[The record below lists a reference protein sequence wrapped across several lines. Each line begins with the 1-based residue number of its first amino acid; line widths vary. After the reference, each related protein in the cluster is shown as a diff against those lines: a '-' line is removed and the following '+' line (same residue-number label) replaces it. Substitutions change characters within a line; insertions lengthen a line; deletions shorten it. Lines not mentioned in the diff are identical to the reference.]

1 MMGKIKR
8 SIVWGLATVLLV
20 FAIIYFTRGTSI
32 YKPDGTI
39 TNDLVSETKTLLNA
53 SINNARYTYVDY
65 LSDHQQNVDYGLST
79 ITASLTNSD
88 ALIDSENMQYSLIMT
103 KDKIATYEIEIQEA
117 GYYHVGMNYKV
128 SNATLNQI
136 TIALKINDESYYQE
150 MQTIELPIIWQD
162 ESKNYLT
169 DRYGDEVL
177 PNQIIM
183 DDWQYVAAYNNTYI
197 SIDPLLFYFK
207 QGLNQLT
214 IENTSSSKFI
224 IGDIDVFKPVLQ
236 IDYDTYINQNNYEII
251 DGIIDIDATNYSYK
265 NSSYVQAYSEVNPS
279 VLPFDPVYK
288 KLNVIDGRTWQ
299 RPGQSLTYEVNV
311 EKSGLY
317 KLAFRYSN
325 PKADFPVFRSIK
337 INGQIPFNE
346 VRAYQFKSTKAGNW
360 RVETLGNEQTDYYF
374 YFQSG
379 KNTITLRAESEPVQ
393 EAVRNIQMLI
403 DHINTFTLEIR
414 KITGKEVD
422 KNRTWRFS
430 EQMPESKAYLESYIL
445 LLKASIDELSLFAP
459 NGAKSAT
466 ISNLQ
471 KSLSRA
477 ENIYKD
483 YNRLPLY
490 LEDLVGG
497 TGSINQFLGDILDT
511 LNNQQMYLNQLHLY
525 NNTRLRKANPNIF
538 ESLYAGTQSFI
549 ASFSSNKYALTKE
562 DGVLDV
568 WVNRPITYV
577 DMMQK
582 MADQT
587 FTPQTGIQV
596 KISVMPD
603 ANKLVMAS
611 AANQQPDVAL
621 GLASYMPFDL
631 AIRNSAYDLTSFD
644 DYWEFASQFA
654 PGAFVP
660 YILND
665 KAYALPETLDFNVVM
680 YRKDI
685 FDALN
690 FMVPDTWEEVIQI
703 LPELQK
709 YGMNFYHP
717 IAGGTAIKWFYQ
729 TSGFIYQF
737 GGNIYSEDG
746 LRTSIN
752 EKEAVQGL
760 TFLNQLFTNYALPE
774 QVVSFY
780 NSFRY
785 ATLPIGIA
793 DFGTYQ
799 LIKNAAPELT
809 GMWEIAPYPSI
820 TTEAA
825 GTNRHYI
832 ANGTAGMIMNETDQP
847 DDAWDFLKWWM
858 STETQSQFSF
868 NLQSTYGPTYAWI
881 SGNINAF
888 MASPFSEK
896 DKEVILEQIKWL
908 IDVPRTPG
916 QYMLERSISDIW
928 NTAVFDG
935 TPTGIAVDRYTILI
949 NREMRK
955 KMIEFG
961 FLDNE
966 GNLIKPYVIRDITW
980 VRNQMLDASGGYHGS
995 ND

>member
-1 MMGKIKR
+1 MEDFIMMGKIKR
-8 SIVWGLATVLLV
+8 FLVWGLATALV
-20 FAIIYFTRGTSI
+20 VFTIIYFTRGTSI
-32 YKPDGTI
+32 YKPDGSI
-39 TNDLVSETKTLLNA
+39 TYDSIVETKALLNA

-65 LSDHQQNVDYGLST
+65 LSDHQQNVDYGLSSV
-79 ITASLTNSD
+79 TANLTNPD
-88 ALIDSENMQYSLIMT
+88 ALIDSENMQYSLNMT
-103 KDKIATYEIEIQEA
+103 KNEVANYELEIETS
-117 GYYHVGMNYKV
+117 GYYHIGIHYKV
-128 SNATLNQI
+128 SKATLNQI
-136 TIALKINDESYYQE
+136 TIALKINGESYYQE

-177 PNQIIM
+177 PNQIIV
-183 DDWQYVAAYNNTYI
+183 DDWQYIAAYNNTYL

-207 QGLNQLT
+207 EGSNILS
-214 IENTSSSKFI
+214 IENTSSSEFKI
-224 IGDIDVFKPVLQ
+224 ADVVVFQPTLT
-236 IDYDTYINQNNYEII
+236 IDYETYISQNNHEII
-251 DGIIDIDATNYSYK
+251 DGLIHIDATNYSYK

-279 VLPFDPVYK
+279 ILPFDPIYK

-299 RPGQSLTYEVNV
+299 RPGQSLTYEINV
-311 EKSGLY
+311 DKAGLY

-325 PKADFPVFRSIK
+325 PKADFPVFRSIR
-337 INGQIPFNE
+337 INGDIPFNE
-346 VRAYQFKSTKAGNW
+346 VRSYPFKSTNTGNW
-360 RVETLGNEQTDYYF
+360 RVETIGNEEQDFYF
-374 YFQSG
+374 YLNQG
-379 KNTITLRAESEPVQ
+379 LNTITLRAESEPLQ
-393 EAVRNIQMLI
+393 EVIRKIQMLI

-430 EQMPESKAYLESYIL
+430 EQMPESKIYLESYIL
-445 LLKASIDELSLFAP
+445 LLKSSIDELSIFAP

-483 YNRLPLY
+483 YDRLPLY

-497 TGSINQFLGDILDT
+497 TGSINQYLGDILDI
-511 LNNQQMYLNQLHLY
+511 LNNQQMYLNKLHLY
-525 NNTRLRKANPNIF
+525 NNARLRKANPNIF
-538 ESLYAGTQSFI
+538 ESIYASTQSFF

-596 KISVMPD
+596 
-603 ANKLVMAS
+603 KLVMAS

-665 KAYALPETLDFNVVM
+665 KAYALPETLDFNVIM

-729 TSGFIYQF
+729 TSGFVYQF

-793 DFGTYQ
+793 DFATYQ

-809 GMWEIAPYPSI
+809 GMWELAPYPSV
-820 TTEAA
+820 TTAA
-825 GTNRHYI
+825 YGTNRHYI
-832 ANGTAGMIMNETDQP
+832 ANGTAGMIMNDTDQP

-888 MASPFSEK
+888 VASPFPEK
-896 DKEVILEQIKWL
+896 EKEVVLEQIKWL

-961 FLDNE
+961 FLDND
-966 GNLIKPYVIRDITW
+966 GNLLKPYVIRDITW
-980 VRNQMLDASGGYHGS
+980 VRNQMLEASGGYHGS
-995 ND
+995 DD